1 MNIYILTEGSYSDY
15 HIIGAYSTKELAE
28 EAQSLYPD
36 AEIEEYGLDYIP
48 EHPPSMTAWS
58 VYIKDGEITNTYS
71 TNPFNTTNIPYENY
85 SVSSH
90 PMQKGIK
97 CASFNIWAVD
107 REHAE
112 KIALDKWYQHQAQEA
127 GIA

>member
-1 MNIYILTEGSYSDY
+1 MNLYILTEGCYSDY

-28 EAQSLYPD
+28 EAQSLYPY

-48 EHPPSMTAWS
+48 EHPPGMSAWR
-58 VYIKDGEITNTYS
+58 VYILDGEITGTYS
-71 TNPFNTTNIPYENY
+71 ANPLDTNIPYESY

-90 PMQKGIK
+90 PTHKGIK

>member
-36 AEIEEYGLDYIP
+36 ADIEEYGLDYIP
-48 EHPPSMTAWS
+48 EHPPGMTAWS

-71 TNPFNTTNIPYENY
+71 TNPFDTNIPYESY

-90 PMQKGIK
+90 PKHKGIK